1 MSVSEIP
8 RSGSDRSAPPGEYLT
23 QSEFARRYKF
33 SERTAERWRLTG
45 EGPPFV
51 RIGLRRVLY
60 RLADCEA
67 WLAERTHADRAAE
80 LARRQQRQA
89 SK

>member
-1 MSVSEIP
+1 MSSEVP
-8 RSGSDRSAPPGEYLT
+8 HSGPDRPAPPGEYLT
-23 QSEFARRYKF
+23 QSEAARRYKL
-33 SERTAERWRLTG
+33 SERTLERWRLTG

-51 RIGLRRVLY
+51 RVGPGRVLY

-67 WLAERTHADRAAE
+67 WLAESTHRDRAAE
-80 LARRQQRQA
+80 LVRQQPRQA